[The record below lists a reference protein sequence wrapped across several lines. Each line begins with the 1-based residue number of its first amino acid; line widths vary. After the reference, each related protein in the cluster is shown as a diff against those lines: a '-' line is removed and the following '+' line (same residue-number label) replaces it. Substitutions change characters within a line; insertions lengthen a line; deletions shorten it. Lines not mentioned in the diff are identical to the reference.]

1 VFPNPSLVFK
11 LDYTHILD
19 HSATGPQ
26 NDQILGGVGWL
37 W

>member
-1 VFPNPSLVFK
+1 VFK
-11 LDYTHILD
+11 LDYTKILD

-26 NDQILGGVGWL
+26 SDRILAGVGWL